1 MSFTGETFK
10 LARTSLVARTRMS
23 SIASSLRQHAL
34 LTATARRSFSTT
46 PSSHLYIQTNLHND
60 QTHKAIEA
68 DGKFYDF
75 RSDTVTA
82 PTDEMFEVMKNASR
96 GDDVFEEDRST
107 KELEEYVADLC
118 GHEAGLFCASGTLT
132 NQLGLRTHLSHPPH
146 SVVCDARSHV
156 FLWEAGGIAFHSR
169 ASVSPVIC
177 ENGIHVTAE
186 EIEGNLIDADIHTA
200 PTRVVSLENTLSG
213 LVFPLDEIRKIS
225 ELARSRGLAMHLDGA
240 RLWNA
245 HMATGTPLK
254 DYGAQFDSM
263 SLCLSKGVGA
273 PIGSIL
279 VGSHDFIHR
288 ARHFRK
294 LFGGGWRQVG
304 GLAAV
309 AKHCIENVVPT
320 MPETHKLT
328 RYLADHLVDMGL
340 ELQVPVHTNMVLID
354 GKNLGLDIQRDV
366 VPVLLRKNVK
376 IGGMRSKSRIV
387 LHHQVDKKAVDTLI
401 EGIREAIQARANA
414 DPEQLAAA
422 GTA

>member
-1 MSFTGETFK
+1 MMTFTGKTLRLTSRTF
-10 LARTSLVARTRMS
+10 LVRRQPFS
-23 SIASSLRQHAL
+23 STVASR
-34 LTATARRSFSTT
+34 
-46 PSSHLYIQTNLHND
+46 LYIQNNLHND
-60 QTHKAIEA
+60 QTHPAIQGE
-68 DGKFYDF
+68 GKFYDF

-107 KELEEYVADLC
+107 RELEEYVADLC
-118 GHEAGLFCASGTLT
+118 GHEAGLFCTSGTLT
-132 NQLGLRTHLSHPPH
+132 NQLGLRTHLNNPPH

-156 FLWEAGGIAFHSR
+156 HLWEAGGIAFHSR

-177 ENGIHVTAE
+177 SNGVHVTAE
-186 EIEGNLIDADIHTA
+186 EIEGNLIEADIHTA

-213 LVFPLDEIRKIS
+213 MILPLDEIRKIS
-225 ELARSRGLAMHLDGA
+225 DLARSRGLAMHLDGA

-245 HMATGTPLK
+245 HMATGVPLK

-279 VGSHDFIHR
+279 VGSRDFIKR

-304 GLAAV
+304 GIAAA
-309 AKHCIENVVPT
+309 AKYCIDTIVPT

-328 RYLADHLVDMGL
+328 RYLADHLVQMGVD
-340 ELQVPVHTNMVLID
+340 LQCPVHTNMVLID
-354 GKNLGLDIQRDV
+354 TKNVNVDIQQDLA
-366 VPVLLRKNVK
+366 PILLQKNIK
-376 IGGMRSKSRIV
+376 IGGFRNKSRIV
-387 LHHQVDKKAVDTLI
+387 LHHQIDKAAVDTLI
-401 EGIREAIQARANA
+401 EGVREAIQARAQSE
-414 DPEQLAAA
+414 PIAASGSA
-422 GTA
+422 